1 MRESCAWHGSQ
12 QNGSSLSPVY
22 ILSAC
27 RLKLFTHDNVG
38 SDCTLHKLLSQLCRR
53 CCWPGK
59 SLNIPGREKRGQ
71 CVSVRY
77 VAHAHARFN
86 FCRETS
92 PTLAAGRKEG
102 RKEAFLSPP
111 HSAAAGMAGPVLPWR
126 RRRRHPQG
134 DMPVYLHRIQ
144 HQLCSGQCS
153 LHKFVSEILLVFS
166 AEQWLAM
173 CKSISCFNNTKLLK

>member
-1 MRESCAWHGSQ
+1 MRESCAWHGAQ
-12 QNGSSLSPVY
+12 QNDSSLSPLN

-38 SDCTLHKLLSQLCRR
+38 SDCTLNKLLSQLCRR

-59 SLNIPGREKRGQ
+59 SLNIPGSEKRGQ

-102 RKEAFLSPP
+102 RKPFYRRPTPP
-111 HSAAAGMAGPVLPWR
+111 PPGWPVLSFLGGGGGGIPR
-126 RRRRHPQG
+126 AICRSICTG
-134 DMPVYLHRIQ
+134 
-144 HQLCSGQCS
+144 
-153 LHKFVSEILLVFS
+153 F
-166 AEQWLAM
+166 
-173 CKSISCFNNTKLLK
+173 SISCVLDNVLCISLSLKYCWCFLRNSG